1 MWGGAYVFK
10 SDLLRIKAE
19 YYYLLRWKLDIMRIT
34 QTENGRCVWN
44 LTTEIRPQKRRHIV
58 NHSFNSSNENMPQH
72 MISDLQI
79 IYFFYEITWF
89 AVEIVDLLI
98 ISQTEVSIVNDKFW
112 TQPTITITLEMLL
125 FHCIVNEPAFPF
137 LGMIWDYEWGL
148 TKIVMAF
155 WQQESIFIWIQCF
168 HEI

>member
-1 MWGGAYVFK
+1 MKTRYYENNTNREWTLCLKLNDRDQTTKKTTYRKSLIQFIKWKHATAY
-10 SDLLRIKAE
+10 
-19 YYYLLRWKLDIMRIT
+19 DIRFADYI
-34 QTENGRCVWN
+34 
-44 LTTEIRPQKRRHIV
+44 
-58 NHSFNSSNENMPQH
+58 
-72 MISDLQI
+72 
-79 IYFFYEITWF
+79 FFYEITWF